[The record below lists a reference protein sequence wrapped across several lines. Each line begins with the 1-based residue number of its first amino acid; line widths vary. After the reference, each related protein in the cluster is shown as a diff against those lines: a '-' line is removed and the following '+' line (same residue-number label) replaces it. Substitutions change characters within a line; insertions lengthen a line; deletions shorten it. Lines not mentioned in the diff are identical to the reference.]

1 MDDPE
6 YLFMFINTFS
16 TSIQNINGEISAI
29 TINNLSLVSAFT
41 RYVQTKRRHVP
52 KVTGFAENGCTQFSL
67 SDFRSHF
74 RISKPM
80 FDEIL
85 MIIQDDLSRE
95 YTGGME
101 PIQPSK
107 SLLIFLCYLAN
118 MQSHREI
125 GLHFGVCKATVFNVV
140 NDVST
145 VFLRRLSKVI
155 CNQHSF
161 NSNFN

>member
-16 TSIQNINGEISAI
+16 TSIHNINGEISAM

-41 RYVQTKRRHVP
+41 KYVQTKRRHVP
-52 KVTGFAENGCTQFSL
+52 KITGFAENVCTQFSL

-95 YTGGME
+95 YTGGM
-101 PIQPSK
+101 
-107 SLLIFLCYLAN
+107 
-118 MQSHREI
+118 QSCSHTEK
-125 GLHFGVCKATVFNVV
+125 LVFTLESVKLPC
-140 NDVST
+140 ST
-145 VFLRRLSKVI
+145 L
-155 CNQHSF
+155 
-161 NSNFN
+161 